1 MKFLKTMNLIII
13 TILSVLLLSACS
25 PPVQQ
30 MDPLALN
37 DITEAVPHFKRTDG
51 AIYQQ
56 GNQDTLYG
64 SSRAH
69 RVGDLLTVHLVED
82 TSATDNVSSNTNRTS
97 TLKDSYGITPAGSA
111 GTGSLSIS
119 GDNKFS
125 GSGDSKQSNKIS
137 GDLTVTVI
145 RELPDEKL
153 VVKGYKTI
161 SLSNGTEKVGI
172 SGVVREE
179 DINTLDNS
187 VNSSQVADAHIAYLS
202 KGDLNTSAQKGWLTR
217 IFSSF
222 FWPV

>member
-1 MKFLKTMNLIII
+1 MREYKRFL
-13 TILSVLLLSACS
+13 SAFFVFSVVLLLCGCQ
-25 PPVQQ
+25 PPVQK

-37 DITEAVPHFKRTDG
+37 DITQAIPHFRRTNG

-56 GNQDTLYG
+56 GNENSLYS

-82 TSATDNVSSNTNRTS
+82 TSAQDNVSSNTSRTS
-97 TLKDSYGITPAGSA
+97 TLNDSFNITPD
-111 GTGSLSIS
+111 IS
-119 GDNKFS
+119 SGGLEINGNNKYS
-125 GSGDSKQSNKIS
+125 GSGDSKQSNKIT
-137 GDLTVTVI
+137 GDVTVTVI
-145 RELPDEKL
+145 RVLPEDRL

-161 SLSNGTEKVGI
+161 SLSNGVEKVGI

-217 IFSSF
+217 IFSGF